1 MTRHKHYRFLG
12 LNLLWHIC
20 NDWLGP
26 RLENELLL
34 DKGCHRVGGGG
45 RISLAVGFHGYQVVV
60 VMAGGV
66 LRVTRELG
74 EDSERL
80 LQFDHFTI
88 QDVMPDY

>member
-1 MTRHKHYRFLG
+1 M
-12 LNLLWHIC
+12 
-20 NDWLGP
+20 
-26 RLENELLL
+26 
-34 DKGCHRVGGGG
+34 
-45 RISLAVGFHGYQVVV
+45 AVGFHGYQVVV